1 MSSDSPDGSNLPN
14 SDHSNGSSKRDAMEI
29 SPGSSSH
36 ERDRKGHRDHRER
49 TRSHSGSP
57 SRSYGNQKRGGSRQ
71 GNRGRDR
78 ESRDSLT
85 PPYKTQR
92 FRAYSSPN
100 NYRKGG
106 GGGRDR
112 GRNDSSHRKK
122 SKERKRRDKRSRSRS
137 RHRSPRRGGSSKKR
151 SKRNSSGS
159 SSSDLMDTSLI
170 GEIKKKH
177 GSNITSSGRK
187 KKSGRSSRKHRSPS
201 SSSSSSGD
209 MAIPASNGMNVTAMP
224 PPPTFQPPFQNMFAQ
239 PPPPPLPRG
248 PPPPPGNHFMTPP
261 PMPPPTF
268 TMPPPPPPK
277 DFHFSAT
284 TSVTHV
290 ALSSIPPPPPPQM
303 VEFPSSSRKDHL
315 PMPPDSKR
323 ITSRPV
329 IITKRGVVFK
339 TPSDSDS
346 WYKTNLTHY
355 EMLDQIGEG
364 TYGQVYKAINRLTG
378 EQVAMKRV
386 RLENE
391 KEGFPI
397 TAIREIKILR
407 QLHHKN
413 IVRLMDIVIDD
424 ITLNE
429 LKQTRANFYLVFEYV
444 DHDLIGLLESKEL
457 VDFSKEQICSLFK
470 QLLEGLAYIHATGF
484 LHRDIKCSNILVN
497 NKGELKIADL
507 GLARLWQKESRLYTN
522 NVITLWYR
530 PPELLLGDE
539 RYGTAVDVWSAGCM
553 LGELFTRKPLFNGSD
568 PFGQLDLIS
577 KVCGSPSP
585 ESWPELTELT
595 FWNTFKQRRSYPRKI
610 REEYEHLMP
619 RDAVDLLD
627 KMLTLNP
634 ERRIS
639 AKDALLHPWIRNLE
653 HACVQ
658 PLKLPQ
664 HQDCHEMWSKK
675 QKRLARLGKQPE
687 RSSSGSHGSVRA
699 SSHPRVP
706 PPPPPAPPAASNPT
720 SSRSNGA
727 VHHQQHH
734 ATSMPPVSGIRP
746 LIPPAPPTGHNHHP
760 VHQPFQPV
768 FFK

>member
-85 PPYKTQR
+85 PPYKTQ
-92 FRAYSSPN
+92 RAYSSPN